1 MRPAV
6 LLLLS
11 LAAVTASPPRNPEHE
26 TNVNSRYVIETIEV
40 APQFVSR
47 FSSSLRDRIEK
58 AVGAQFDQEMLDEI
72 SQRIRDELRNRLV
85 VMKVSRGSK
94 PDHVKV
100 VFEISTRKSDGD
112 IVVPRLIYHSRQNFS
127 FGLDGNWTPGNHR
140 LSAGIL
146 TDNDELIERYSGIR
160 GGVGR
165 HKLAAGHLNLDAEV
179 ESWRSQWNPAVQTAL
194 TDAPDVPGI
203 YRTRVHFQ
211 PSATI
216 VFYEPLTLQLGVSF
230 ERLQLQ
236 FPAARHELSSAAFT
250 TLRFRRRWEL
260 TPVSRHEI
268 DSHYD
273 LRSATRTLDSDF
285 VYTRHSASFQYSWR
299 GRREEIITSF
309 QGGRIY
315 GRAPLFERFALGNSR
330 TLRGWNKYDVDP
342 LGGDRMIHGSFDYR
356 FHWLR
361 LIYDTGSAWRR
372 GAPMKMRHSLAFGVT
387 HKGPSG
393 FSAMVAFPIREGSI
407 DPVFITGINF

>member
-1 MRPAV
+1 MRTAV
-6 LLLLS
+6 LLLIAM
-11 LAAVTASPPRNPEHE
+11 AAAFASGPRNPEHD
-26 TNVNSRYVIETIEV
+26 TNVNSRYVVEAIEV
-40 APQFVSR
+40 APQFLAR
-47 FSSSLRDRIEK
+47 LSSSLKDRIEQTI
-58 AVGAQFDQEMLDEI
+58 GDRFDQEILDEI
-72 SQRIRDELRNRLV
+72 SRRIKDELRHRMV
-85 VMKVSRGSK
+85 TMKVARGSK

-100 VFEISTRKSDGD
+100 VFEISARKHDGD
-112 IVVPRLIYHSRQNFS
+112 VVVPRLLYHSKQNFS
-127 FGLDGNWTPGNHR
+127 FGLDGTWTVADHR

-160 GGVGR
+160 GGFGR
-165 HKLAAGHLNLDAEV
+165 HNLIDGHLNLDAEA
-179 ESWRSQWNPAVQTAL
+179 EAWRAQWNPAVQTAL
-194 TDAPDVPGI
+194 ADEPDVPGI

-216 VFYEPLTLQLGVSF
+216 VFSEPLTLQLGVSL

-236 FPAARHELSSAAFT
+236 FPAARHELASAAFT

-260 TPVSRHEI
+260 TPASRHEI

-273 LRSATRTLDSDF
+273 LRSATRSLDSDF
-285 VYTRHSASFQYSWR
+285 VYTRHSASFQYGWR
-299 GRREEIITSF
+299 GLREEIIASF
-309 QGGRIY
+309 QGGSLN

-342 LGGDRMIHGSFDYR
+342 LGGDRMIHGSLDYR
-356 FHWLR
+356 FRSLR
-361 LIYDTGSAWRR
+361 LVYDTGSAWRR
-372 GAPMKMRHSLAFGVT
+372 GAPIRIRHSLAFGVT

-393 FSAMVAFPIREGSI
+393 FSAMIAFPIREGSI